1 MEKGASPWRNQMLTM
16 ISKLFRGAPPP
27 ESVEPQTQSVLSGLF
42 DQTLRERERRRRS
55 TIPDPFTGRT
65 HDLSETYNP
74 LDVKL
79 R

>member
-1 MEKGASPWRNQMLTM
+1 MMTF
-16 ISKLFRGAPPP
+16 ISKMFRGAPPP
-27 ESVEPQTQSVLSGLF
+27 ESVEPQPQSALSGIF
-42 DQTLRERERRRRS
+42 DNSMREQERRQRS

-74 LDVKL
+74 LDVKF